1 MVHVDDLGGV
11 LAGAGMFPPRPGC
24 FRDGEDAA
32 GATGARERPGNIR
45 TAEEA
50 PARGGTIREGG
61 LDAQGQPTQAA
72 RVEQQ
77 TLR

>member
-1 MVHVDDLGGV
+1 
-11 LAGAGMFPPRPGC
+11 MFPPRPGC

-50 PARGGTIREGG
+50 PALGGTIREGG